1 MGLGLRTLLRRID
14 RHRSSHAGLGKV
26 DPRGPVFVSYRQ
38 SDGSAFAIETAWALR
53 AAGVPVWHDQS
64 DLPPGDTER
73 RLAEALESGLSGAVL
88 LVTPE
93 IEYSRVVREIEL
105 PQLLELENN
114 EAFTLSVLSS
124 IEREP
129 GKLDYDA
136 PDRLLAQPSGTLR
149 RLKQEPAYTQ
159 RQRADGA
166 RAQCQRRMQA
176 IRRDVEAAGRVVT
189 VDVQTRIP
197 PFATRVNSD
206 LVLRLRPPVDG
217 DRRPHHQGL
226 HDLKLFLADLPQLVA
241 LAGAEHVMVRGGA
254 HLSAAYA
261 LGAAL
266 PTTLIGR
273 VEVVGTAGDV
283 WALTGNAPVPDGP
296 NQLLSVEPASPA
308 SASVGTVVVYLDL
321 RPTRND
327 SAFDDLVAV
336 GAGRFANAFH
346 VRPTREGNLRPEEAA
361 AITGEASRVIRDLA
375 GQFRTSEVHLLLRC
389 PWTAALLLGRTLN
402 TLRVHLYEWED
413 GPDDHG
419 NPTRPRYLPSLVVRS
434 GAGGSPIED
443 VPLPIRSQP

>member
-1 MGLGLRTLLRRID
+1 MGLGLRKLLRRTD
-14 RHRSSHAGLGKV
+14 RHRSSHAVLGKV
-26 DPRGPVFVSYRQ
+26 DPRGPVFVSHRQ
-38 SDGSAFAIETAWALR
+38 SDGSALATETAWALR

-64 DLPPGDTER
+64 DLPPGDTDR

-93 IEYSRVVREIEL
+93 IAHSRVVREIEL
-105 PQLLELENN
+105 PQLLELESD

-136 PDRLLAQPSGTLR
+136 PDRLLAQPTGTLR

-159 RQRADGA
+159 RQRADAA

-176 IRRDVEAAGRVVT
+176 IRKEVEAAGRVLT
-189 VDVQTRIP
+189 IDVQTRIP
-197 PFATRVNSD
+197 PFAARTDAD

-241 LAGAEHVMVRGGA
+241 LAGAEHVMVWGGA
-254 HLSAAYA
+254 HLSTAYA
-261 LGAAL
+261 IGAAL

-273 VEVVGTAGDV
+273 VEVVGTAGDI

-296 NQLLSVEPASPA
+296 NQLLNVESASSA
-308 SASVGTVVVYLDL
+308 SASAGAVLVYLDL
-321 RPTRND
+321 LPARSDAT
-327 SAFDDLVAV
+327 FDDLVADR
-336 GAGRFANAFH
+336 AGQFAGAFH
-346 VRPTREGNLRPEEAA
+346 VRPMRDGNLRPEEAA
-361 AITGEASRVIRDLA
+361 AITGEASHVIRNLV

-413 GPDDHG
+413 GPDDDG
-419 NPTRPRYLPSLVVRS
+419 NPTRSRYLPSLVVRS

-443 VPLPIRSQP
+443 VSLPIRS